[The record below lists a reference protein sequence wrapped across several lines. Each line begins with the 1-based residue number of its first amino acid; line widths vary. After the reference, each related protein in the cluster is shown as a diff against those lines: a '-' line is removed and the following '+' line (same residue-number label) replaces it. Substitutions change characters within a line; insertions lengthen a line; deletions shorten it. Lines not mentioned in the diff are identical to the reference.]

1 MLTIQV
7 ILGSTRKGRRGEN
20 VARWVMERSLAADEF
35 SVELVDLAE
44 YPLPFYE
51 ETTSPTGH
59 HGNYALEV
67 QRRFVGKIAQADG
80 YIIVTPEYNH
90 GYSAVLKNAL
100 DHGYYEW
107 NNKPVA
113 FVSYAGTAIGGARA
127 VEQLR
132 LVTIEL
138 QMAPIREGVHVGG
151 VRQIFA
157 EQGQMRVDTYDQR
170 LSALFRQLRWWGDAL
185 KAARERTV

>member
-1 MLTIQV
+1 MLNIQI

-20 VARWVMERSLAADEF
+20 VARWVVERANSAGEF
-35 SVELVDLAE
+35 QVELIDLAE

-51 ETTSPTGH
+51 ETMSPAGH
-59 HGNYALEV
+59 HGNYAREEP
-67 QRRFVGKIAQADG
+67 RRFVEKIAQADG

-90 GYSAVLKNAL
+90 SFSAVLKNAL

-113 FVSYAGTAIGGARA
+113 FVSYAGVTVGGARA

-132 LVTIEL
+132 LVVIEL
-138 QMAPIREGVHVGG
+138 QMAPIREAIHIGG
-151 VRQIFA
+151 VRQVFDD
-157 EQGQMRVDTYDQR
+157 QGQMAVDAYDQR
-170 LSALFRQLRWWGDAL
+170 LLALFRQLRWWGDAL
-185 KAARERTV
+185 KAARERAS